1 MTCRAHGDRGTAT
14 IWMVIGTVI
23 VLAICGLVF
32 DGGLLIS
39 AKREAINDAEATARA
54 GAQGVDLNALYQQ
67 GPQQLDPGAAT
78 NRAQAFLEANGWT
91 GTVNAT
97 PQSVTVT
104 ITRTQH
110 LTFLTMFGLGDRPIA
125 GTATAQ
131 PAQGL
136 ATH

>member
-39 AKREAINDAEATARA
+39 AKRDATNEAEAAARA
-54 GAQGVDLNALYQQ
+54 GAQGIDLGGVYANT
-67 GPQQLDPGAAT
+67 GGNLDPGAARA
-78 NRAQAFLEANGWT
+78 RAQAFLDSNGWT
-91 GTVNAT
+91 GTVTADSQT
-97 PQSVTVT
+97 VTVT
-104 ITRTQH
+104 ITRPQQ
-110 LTFLTMFGLGDRPIA
+110 LTFLTMFGLGTRTIT
-125 GTATAQ
+125 GTAIAHPQ
-131 PAQGL
+131 RGL